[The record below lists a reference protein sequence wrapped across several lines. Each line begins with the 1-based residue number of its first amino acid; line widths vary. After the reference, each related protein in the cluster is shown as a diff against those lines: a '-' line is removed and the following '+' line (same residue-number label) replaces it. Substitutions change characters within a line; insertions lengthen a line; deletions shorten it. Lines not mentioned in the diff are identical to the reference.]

1 MQNNN
6 DHMGGY
12 VKYFTDMPATN
23 GYPNTVVFP
32 ADDEMTVVCQ
42 GPFKGDGRPPAD
54 LWRGVKRMLTTPS
67 YESAHFTQDYDPELA
82 AKALAAVRQGHHRL
96 RRHLSDVVRDGRLHH
111 EEIPA
116 VRDMST
122 PANWSTA
129 SRSSRAPE
137 ELELVKRAAIMQD
150 GAMKAAF
157 AAIKPGMRDTEV
169 AAVAVHY
176 SQDHGSENGIY
187 LCASAPPGVA
197 AKFGQRHVQNR
208 TIQKGDT
215 FALLVEDS
223 GPGGMYTE
231 LGRSC
236 VLGKV
241 PQQMKDELEMVKQSR
256 KLTLDMLKPGTP
268 CKDIWEAFNDFMR
281 KHGRPEEARLYC
293 HGQGYDLVERPLIR
307 SDEPWTIAE
316 GHEHRRP
323 SDLRLRRRSELAVRQ
338 LHHRRQR
345 PRRPHPPF
353 PRGDRRDRR
362 LGRDLAAIAAVRRG
376 TPQLSPPGLHPGVHL
391 FCRVDRLPWQA
402 RQRRGEGRQRHPAAR
417 MRALSCSAG

>member
-1 MQNNN
+1 MAGNGLSERLQTPISTAELERRWKAVRAAMKREGVDVLLMQNNN

-42 GPFKGDGRPPAD
+42 GPFNGDSRPPAD

-67 YESAHFTQDYDPELA
+67 YESAHFTQYYDPELA
-82 AKALAAVRQGHHRL
+82 AKALAPFAKATIGLVGIYQ
-96 RRHLSDVVRDGRLHH
+96 
-111 EEIPA
+111 
-116 VRDMST
+116 MSFVMGDFIMKKF
-122 PANWSTA
+122 PNAKFVDA
-129 SRSSRAPE
+129 SELVDRIKVIKSAE

-187 LCASAPPGVA
+187 LCASTPLGTP

-208 TIQKGDT
+208 TIKKGDT
-215 FALLVEDS
+215 LALLVEDS
-223 GPGGMYTE
+223 GPGAMFTE
-231 LGRSC
+231 LGRTC

-241 PQQMKDELEMVKQSR
+241 PQAMKDELEFVKESR

-268 CKDIWEAFNDFMR
+268 CKDIWAAFNEFMR
-281 KHGRPEEARLYC
+281 KNGRPEEARLYC

-307 SDEPWTIAE
+307 SDEPWTIQK
-316 GHEHRRP
+316 
-323 SDLRLRRRSELAVRQ
+323 DMNIVV
-338 LHHRRQR
+338 
-345 PRRPHPPF
+345 HPTYAHGGYLNWLCDNYIIGGNGP
-353 PRGDRRDRR
+353 GDRIHQFPEVIVEID
-362 LGRDLAAIAAVRRG
+362 V
-376 TPQLSPPGLHPGVHL
+376 
-391 FCRVDRLPWQA
+391 
-402 RQRRGEGRQRHPAAR
+402 
-417 MRALSCSAG
+417 

>member
-1 MQNNN
+1 MAGNGLSERLQTPISTAELERRWNAVRAAMKREKVDVLLMQNNN

-54 LWRGVKRMLTTPS
+54 MWRGVKRMLTTPS
-67 YESAHFTQDYDPELA
+67 YESAHFTQGYDPELA
-82 AKALAAVRQGHHRL
+82 AKALQPYAKGTIGLVGTYQ
-96 RRHLSDVVRDGRLHH
+96 
-111 EEIPA
+111 
-116 VRDMST
+116 MSFAMGDT
-122 PANWSTA
+122 IMKKFPRARYVDA
-129 SRSSRAPE
+129 SELVDRVKVIKSAE
-137 ELELVKRAAIMQD
+137 ELELIRRAAIMQD

-223 GPGGMYTE
+223 GPGAMFTE

-241 PQQMKDELEMVKQSR
+241 PQQMKDELEFVKASR

-268 CKDIWEAFNDFMR
+268 CRDIWEAFNDFMR
-281 KHGRPEEARLYC
+281 KNGRPEEARLYC

-307 SDEPWTIAE
+307 SDEPWTIQK
-316 GHEHRRP
+316 
-323 SDLRLRRRSELAVRQ
+323 DMNIVV
-338 LHHRRQR
+338 
-345 PRRPHPPF
+345 HPTYAHGGYLNWLCDNYIIGGNGP
-353 PRGDRRDRR
+353 GDRIHYFPEEIVEID
-362 LGRDLAAIAAVRRG
+362 V
-376 TPQLSPPGLHPGVHL
+376 
-391 FCRVDRLPWQA
+391 
-402 RQRRGEGRQRHPAAR
+402 
-417 MRALSCSAG
+417 

>member
-1 MQNNN
+1 MMAATIRETTMAGNGLSERLQTPISTAELERRWTAVRAAMKREKVDVLLMQNNN

-23 GYPNTVVFP
+23 GYPNTVIFP

-67 YESAHFTQDYDPELA
+67 YESAHYTQGYDPELA
-82 AKALAAVRQGHHRL
+82 AKALQPYAKGTIGLVGTYQ
-96 RRHLSDVVRDGRLHH
+96 
-111 EEIPA
+111 
-116 VRDMST
+116 MSFAMGDT
-122 PANWSTA
+122 IMKKFPSARYVDA
-129 SRSSRAPE
+129 SELVDRIKVIKSAE
-137 ELELVKRAAIMQD
+137 ELELVRRAAIMQD

-208 TIQKGDT
+208 TIRKGDT

-223 GPGGMYTE
+223 GPGAMFTE

-241 PQQMKDELEMVKQSR
+241 PQQMKDELEMVKASR

-281 KHGRPEEARLYC
+281 KSGRPEEARLYC

-307 SDEPWTIAE
+307 SDEPWVIQK
-316 GHEHRRP
+316 
-323 SDLRLRRRSELAVRQ
+323 DMNIVV
-338 LHHRRQR
+338 
-345 PRRPHPPF
+345 HPTYAHGGYLNWLCDNYIIGGNGP
-353 PRGDRRDRR
+353 GDRIHYFPEEIVEID
-362 LGRDLAAIAAVRRG
+362 V
-376 TPQLSPPGLHPGVHL
+376 
-391 FCRVDRLPWQA
+391 
-402 RQRRGEGRQRHPAAR
+402 
-417 MRALSCSAG
+417 